1 MGPWDTGLHSFKAQ
15 KWSSLSLALHQYP
28 FPQRDS
34 NSSKQFLL
42 GQAIAGNALFNYV
55 NLFYDKVSAEGV
67 YMAFIASFFRIPV
80 LLPVIFKTIDS
91 RKEDFCTCKT
101 TKSDTIIA
109 DIDNFVITKFE
120 CADVDSNAFSA

>member
-1 MGPWDTGLHSFKAQ
+1 MLY
-15 KWSSLSLALHQYP
+15 L
-28 FPQRDS
+28 
-34 NSSKQFLL
+34 
-42 GQAIAGNALFNYV
+42 INYV
-55 NLFYDKVSAEGV
+55 NLFYDKVSAEVCPHILKKFMALQGCIYGV
-67 YMAFIASFFRIPV
+67 YCILFRIPV

-91 RKEDFCTCKT
+91 RKGDFCTCKT